1 LREDCDTPAPGA
13 AGAISAELQPLVA
26 LSQPPPVVCADSVL
40 VDQAAMA
47 SRAAK
52 AQAAAAPEGLESGA
66 DFPIVCEVCL
76 GPNPYIRMIKQPN
89 HKECKVSGRVFTSFR
104 WRPGAD
110 ARYKETVC

>member
-1 LREDCDTPAPGA
+1 
-13 AGAISAELQPLVA
+13 
-26 LSQPPPVVCADSVL
+26 
-40 VDQAAMA
+40 MA

-52 AQAAAAPEGLESGA
+52 AQAAAAPEGLESGT

-110 ARYKETVC
+110 ARYKETVSVESCRALQRARAGARWPRPGVRCAPASRPAHTYPLQ

>member
-1 LREDCDTPAPGA
+1 MLLLCFRADFGSRALWLA
-13 AGAISAELQPLVA
+13 SARLTRA
-26 LSQPPPVVCADSVL
+26 VVL
-40 VDQAAMA
+40 EQRMA

-52 AQAAAAPEGLESGA
+52 AQAAAAPEGLESGT

-104 WRPGAD
+104 WRPGAE
-110 ARYKETVC
+110 ARYKETVSQ